1 MSILIDRNTRVIVQ
15 GITGSAGRFH
25 AGQMRAY
32 GTQVV
37 GGVTPGKGG
46 TDVDGMPVFNSVAEA
61 VAATRANC
69 TVIYVPAPF
78 AFDAILEAAA
88 VRLPLITVI
97 TEGIPTLDMVRAKRL
112 LEGTGLRL
120 IGPNGPGLVT
130 PGQCK
135 VGIMPNAIHKPGRIG
150 LISRS
155 GTLTYDAVWQLTQ
168 AGLGQSTSIGIG
180 GDPVPGTGFVELL
193 RLFQDDADTDAVV
206 LIGEIG
212 GTAEEEAAAFVHAQ
226 MTKPVFAFIAG
237 RTAPPGKRM
246 GHAGA
251 IIAGGHG
258 TAAEKIA
265 ALHAAG
271 ITVID
276 SPAVI
281 GRTVAGALATH
292 VR

>member
-1 MSILIDRNTRVIVQ
+1 MPRKKWWLPPHEDQKNGPGPFLAKGFDRKGPGPFFGGLSMSILIDRNTRVIVQ

-46 TDVDGMPVFNSVAEA
+46 TDVDGLPVFNSVAEA

-78 AFDAILEAAA
+78 AYDAILEAAA
-88 VRLPLITVI
+88 ARLPLITVI
-97 TEGIPTLDMVRAKRL
+97 TEGMPTLDMVRAKRL

-135 VGIMPNAIHKPGRIG
+135 VGIMPNAIHTPGRIG

-168 AGLGQSTSIGIG
+168 AG
-180 GDPVPGTGFVELL
+180 
-193 RLFQDDADTDAVV
+193 RCA
-206 LIGEIG
+206 
-212 GTAEEEAAAFVHAQ
+212 
-226 MTKPVFAFIAG
+226 
-237 RTAPPGKRM
+237 RR
-246 GHAGA
+246 
-251 IIAGGHG
+251 
-258 TAAEKIA
+258 
-265 ALHAAG
+265 
-271 ITVID
+271 
-276 SPAVI
+276 
-281 GRTVAGALATH
+281 
-292 VR
+292 